1 MNQNW
6 IKRFFVMLVGTVFLG
21 LGIAIF
27 KISLMGNDPYSAMVM
42 AMSDAFSIKYA
53 IFLVLINCVWFVA
66 QILFGRKYIGAGTFV
81 NWVGLGFI
89 TTFFVNLF
97 NRLFTVPDIFLCK
110 LIIMFIGVVV
120 ISLGISMYQT
130 SDTGISPYDSLSV
143 ILSDKTPVP
152 YFWCRIFTDSVC
164 AIVTFIFGGLLGLGT
179 LSCALAVGPFVSFFD
194 RHISQKLCK
203 E

>member
-1 MNQNW
+1 MNQNQ
-6 IKRFFVMLVGTVFLG
+6 IKRFFVMLIGTVFLA

-42 AMSDAFSIKYA
+42 AMSEAFSMEYA
-53 IFLVLINCVWFVA
+53 FFLLLINFVWFIA
-66 QILFGRKYIGAGTFV
+66 QIIFGRKYIGAGTFV
-81 NWVGLGFI
+81 NWVCIGFI

-97 NRLFTVPDIFLCK
+97 HRLFTVPDIFICK
-110 LIIMFIGVVV
+110 FIIMFIGVVV
-120 ISLGISMYQT
+120 TSLGISLYQT

>member
-1 MNQNW
+1 MDKK
-6 IKRFFVMLVGTVFLG
+6 IFCDACGYCFFRSWHCNF
-21 LGIAIF
+21 
-27 KISLMGNDPYSAMVM
+27 
-42 AMSDAFSIKYA
+42 
-53 IFLVLINCVWFVA
+53 FLVLINCVWFVA

-143 ILSDKTPVP
+143 ILADKTPIP